1 MFGRV
6 MLLSIVAILGLT
18 STAPASAANTHIT
31 IAREVLLE
39 EGVAAS
45 PRVIIRAVDGGY
57 VIAGA
62 LHDNQGWATR
72 IDRNMNVIWRHEVP
86 HPSLTPAEGSSVYE
100 SAVALPDDTTLL
112 CGSWDVGRLHAPN
125 VVGLLTR
132 IDASGR
138 VLDQRQVVPLG
149 DNSYKLT
156 YIQKCVRTNEGIAV
170 VANATQILGTGPVRS
185 SKEILW
191 LLGLSPTGEMIWQ
204 KVIPRDSQSV
214 ASSLRVLP
222 NSDLLVRSGY
232 DETILFDRVGSTI
245 TEKKTP
251 PGILMRSIEPDE
263 SSRIISQS
271 VDSSPIVVTTLGSN
285 LQEIV
290 RKTGRP
296 SDFKVKQAYEMTG
309 GDLALFGLEDE
320 GGASTAA
327 VSWLRHDLQDMQTYI
342 FKPTFGSAWIVDAVP
357 TETPGEFATVRLVL
371 PAKHN
376 LSPSE
381 TRLGLLLS
389 FIQIR

>member
-1 MFGRV
+1 MFRR
-6 MLLSIVAILGLT
+6 MLLLLIVAILGLM

-31 IAREVLLE
+31 IVREVFLE

-45 PRVIIRAVDGGY
+45 PRAIIRTADGGY

-62 LHDNQGWATR
+62 LHDNQAWATR
-72 IDRNMNVIWRHEVP
+72 IDGNMKVIWRHEVP

-100 SAVALPDDTTLL
+100 SAIALPDDTTLL
-112 CGSWDVGRLHAPN
+112 CGFWNVGRLGAPN

-149 DNSYKLT
+149 DSSYQLT
-156 YIQKCVRTNEGIAV
+156 YIRKCVHTIDGIAV
-170 VANATQILGTGPVRS
+170 VANSTQILGTGAVRS
-185 SKEILW
+185 SKQILW
-191 LLGLSPTGEMIWQ
+191 LLGLSPTGVLIWQ

-214 ASSLRVLP
+214 PSSLRVLP

-232 DETILFDRVGSTI
+232 YEIILFDRVGSTI
-245 TEKKTP
+245 MEKKGP
-251 PGILMRSIEPDE
+251 PGTLMRSIEPEE

-271 VDSSPIVVTTLGSN
+271 VDASSFVVTTLGSN
-285 LQEIV
+285 LQEID
-290 RKTGRP
+290 RKTGRF
-296 SDFKVKQAYEMTG
+296 SDFIVRQAYELTG
-309 GDLALFGLEDE
+309 GDLALFGSEDE
-320 GGASTAA
+320 GGAATAA
-327 VSWLRHDLQDMQTYI
+327 VGWLHHDLKDMQTLV
-342 FKPTFGSAWIVDAVP
+342 FKPTFGSFWIVDAVP

-371 PAKHN
+371 PTKHN